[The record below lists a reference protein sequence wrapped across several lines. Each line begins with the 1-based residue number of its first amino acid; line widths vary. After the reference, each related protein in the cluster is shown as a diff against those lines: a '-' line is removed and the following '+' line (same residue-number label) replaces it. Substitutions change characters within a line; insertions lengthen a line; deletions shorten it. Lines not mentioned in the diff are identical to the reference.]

1 MVPDSYRLD
10 GWPLCPVCGED
21 ELADLSAVTLAS
33 LSRDLHCHCCQR
45 VTVRAGEA
53 KDLGSAVESYC

>member
-1 MVPDSYRLD
+1 MA
-10 GWPLCPVCGED
+10 GHCPVCGED

-33 LSRDLHCHCCQR
+33 LSRDLHCYCCQR